1 MIELYRHGWE
11 FGVVVSGYL
20 FSRAWHSV
28 WGLKMQGGVLNL
40 CITACIE
47 ACIKH
52 EA

>member
-1 MIELYRHGWE
+1 MIELHKNGWE
-11 FGVVVSGYL
+11 FDVLVSGDL

-28 WGLKMQGGVLNL
+28 WYLKMQGGVLSL